1 MFVCSCR
8 VVSDQSVR
16 RVIDTGA
23 QTVDEITARC
33 GAGGVC
39 GACRPTLER
48 ILGALSEADTVSV
61 AEAA

>member
-16 RVIDTGA
+16 RAIDGGA
-23 QTVDEITARC
+23 ETVDEITNRC

-39 GACRPTLER
+39 GGCRPTLER
-48 ILGALSEADTVSV
+48 LLEAAGVDDASV
-61 AEAA
+61 AAAA

>member
-16 RVIDTGA
+16 RAIDSGA
-23 QTVDEITARC
+23 ATLDEITDRC

-39 GACRPTLER
+39 GGCRPTLER
-48 ILGALSEADTVSV
+48 LLEAAGLGEASV
-61 AEAA
+61 AAA